1 MTNPN
6 PATGWVES
14 LEPTTFT
21 LASGQ
26 PENVPITFSMPE
38 DAVPGE
44 AYYWS
49 VTASA
54 FDASCTGSCVG
65 AGVAGWLEVTVT

>member
-26 PENVPITFSMPE
+26 PENVQITLSVPE

-49 VTASA
+49 VTAVHVRS
-54 FDASCTGSCVG
+54 
-65 AGVAGWLEVTVT
+65 